1 MNVWEL
7 RCADVN
13 EFSALLSVDR
23 QDLLSGLFDADGAP
37 QDWAHRPA
45 VAFRVEKRK
54 KVQKPR
60 ADVSLFMP
68 GALVLDD
75 KARSSLG
82 NFLSR
87 FGQLLELHVQETGE
101 TLYFYNVTNLIDCID
116 TVASSTLSDGGI
128 VLEAFLPAALPGGPA
143 IFKDART
150 APARIYI
157 NDPGREF
164 LERLVSHDGITGVE
178 CAALEPL

>member
-13 EFSALLSVDR
+13 DFSALHSIDR
-23 QDLLSGLFDADGAP
+23 QDMMSGLFDADGAV

-45 VAFRVEKRK
+45 VAFR
-54 KVQKPR
+54 KPR
-60 ADVSLFMP
+60 ADVSIFMP
-68 GALVLDD
+68 GALVLDE
-75 KARSSLG
+75 KARSALG

-87 FGQLLELHVQETGE
+87 FGQLLELHVHESGE
-101 TLYFYNVTNLIDCID
+101 RLYFYNVTNLIDCID
-116 TVASSTLSDGGI
+116 TDASETLSDGGI
-128 VLEAFLPAALPGGPA
+128 VLEAFRPAALPGGPA

-157 NDPGREF
+157 NDPGKEF
-164 LERLVSHDGITGVE
+164 FDRLVSHGGITGVE

>member
-1 MNVWEL
+1 MKVWEL

-13 EFSALLSVDR
+13 DFSALLSVDR
-23 QDLLSGLFDADGAP
+23 QDMMSGLFDADGST

-54 KVQKPR
+54 KIQKPR
-60 ADVSLFMP
+60 ANVSLFMP
-68 GALVLDD
+68 GALVLDA
-75 KARSSLG
+75 KAHGALG
-82 NFLSR
+82 EFLSR
-87 FGQLLELHVQETGE
+87 FGQLLELHVEDTGE

-116 TVASSTLSDGGI
+116 MAGSETLSDGGI
-128 VLEAFLPAALPGGPA
+128 VLESFVADALPGAPS

-164 LERLVSHDGITGVE
+164 LDRLVSHGGITGVE
-178 CAALEPL
+178 CAELEPL

>member
-1 MNVWEL
+1 MKVWEL
-7 RCADVN
+7 RAADVN
-13 EFSALLSVDR
+13 DFSALLSVDR
-23 QDLLSGLFDADGAP
+23 QDMMSGLFDADGLM

-45 VAFRVEKRK
+45 VEFRVEKRK

-68 GALVLDD
+68 GALVLDE
-75 KARSSLG
+75 KAHSALG
-82 NFLSR
+82 DFLSR
-87 FGQLLELHVQETGE
+87 FGQLLELHVQGTGE

-116 TVASSTLSDGGI
+116 MAASETLSDGGI
-128 VLEAFLPAALPGGPA
+128 VLEAFRAAALPGGPA

-157 NDPGREF
+157 NDPGKEF
-164 LERLVSHDGITGVE
+164 FDRLVSHGGITGVE